1 MKLVVLGSGTSVPHA
16 RRAASAFWLETAS
29 GTILLDAGADAAHRL
44 AVENLPWAQLDAIW
58 ISHFH
63 LDHIG
68 GLAPF
73 LFGTKYAPQTQS
85 RRKPLTITGPRGL
98 RRVIENFDAA
108 YDYGLLKQ
116 PFPVEVREVAA
127 EEEFEVL
134 PRITAT
140 TLSTPHTDESLAL
153 RLAGE
158 RTFVYTADTGRHE
171 PLASFARDADFLVTE
186 ASFRHTSPV
195 ATHLTLAEAL
205 DLATGSNVRRTM
217 LTHFYPEWD
226 TFDVEEE
233 ARALSNIIVLEARDG
248 RQVDVNDATAN

>member
-1 MKLVVLGSGTSVPHA
+1 MKLVVLGSGTSVPHP

-44 AVENLPWAQLDAIW
+44 AAENLTWAELDAIW

-73 LFGTKYAPQTQS
+73 LFGTKYAPQTQT

-98 RRVIENFDAA
+98 GHVIESFDAA
-108 YDYGLLKQ
+108 YDYGLLTQ

-127 EEEFEVL
+127 EEEFEIL
-134 PRITAT
+134 PRVTAT

-153 RLAGE
+153 RLAGAH
-158 RTFVYTADTGRHE
+158 TFVYTADTGRHE
-171 PLASFARDADFLVTE
+171 PLTSFARDADFLITE

-195 ATHLTLAEAL
+195 PTHLTLAEAL
-205 DLATGSNVRRTM
+205 DVATQANARCTM

-226 TFDVEEE
+226 TLDVEGE
-233 ARALSNIIVLEARDG
+233 ARTLSNIVVLEARDG
-248 RQVDVNDATAN
+248 RRTGVT